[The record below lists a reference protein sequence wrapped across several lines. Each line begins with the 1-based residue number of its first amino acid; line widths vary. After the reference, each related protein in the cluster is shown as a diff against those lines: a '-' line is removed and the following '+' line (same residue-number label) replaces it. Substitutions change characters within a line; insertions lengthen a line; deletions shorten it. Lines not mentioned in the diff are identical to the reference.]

1 MGESQ
6 DRDAGRAGAGIAVE
20 GLTVRQPATGRTL
33 LSGVTFE
40 VAPGESVAIVGE
52 SGSGKSLT
60 VRAMLGL
67 LPRGLEAT
75 GTVRIAGER
84 VDDDPRARARQRG
97 GVVSLLMQD
106 PFTLLNPLR
115 RVGRQIAD
123 GLPRGADAKTEVPRL
138 LAEVGLPADVAG
150 RYPFQLSGG
159 MRQRVGLAAAL
170 AGGPRVLVAD
180 EPTTALDATTQREV
194 LALVRRV
201 QRERHMAFVL
211 ITHDLRLAF
220 STCDRVMVMY
230 AGRLMEAGGAAAVR
244 QEQLHPYTR
253 ALLAAEPPADR
264 RLAVIPAVAGSVPA
278 HDAVADRCA
287 FADRCAL
294 AVAECRDGAPE
305 LRAVRHGP
313 GPSAGVSAVRGEPG
327 APVGVSAV
335 RGEFGPS
342 AGVPVVRHGPG
353 GPAVRD
359 ARLSACLRATELP
372 APPAPEPGVAPALP
386 VTADPVLRVRELRR
400 TFAGARRPALD
411 GVSLSV
417 APGEVVGVVGESGSG
432 KTTLARCVAGLE
444 RPDAGTILLGGA
456 DCSDYGRMGRG
467 AVRQARRTAQMIF
480 QDPYSTL
487 NPARTVGAA
496 LGEALR
502 ADGRP
507 ATRDDIARLLESVG
521 LGRDM
526 AGMRPAGLSGGERQ
540 RVAIARAVA
549 GEPRLLICDEPV
561 SALDVSV
568 QAQIL
573 GLLAELRER
582 LSMAMLFITHDLAV
596 VRQIADRIYVLESGR
611 CVESGQAEQVLDAPT
626 HPYTRALLASVP
638 DGSSGWLA

>member
-1 MGESQ
+1 MTGDPGARRPGGDGSGTG
-6 DRDAGRAGAGIAVE
+6 RSAAGRTGTTGGGLGGVGVE
-20 GLTVRQPATGRTL
+20 GLAVRQPATGRTL
-33 LSGVTFE
+33 LSEVSFE

-67 LPRGLEAT
+67 LPRGLEA
-75 GTVRIAGER
+75 AGRVDIDGVR

-123 GLPRGADAKTEVPRL
+123 GLPRGADATIEVPRL
-138 LAEVGLPADVAG
+138 LAEVGLPGDVAG

-194 LALVRRV
+194 LALVRRI
-201 QRERHMAFVL
+201 QRERDMAFVL

-220 STCDRVMVMY
+220 STCDRVVVMY
-230 AGRLMEAGGAAAVR
+230 AGRIMEVGGAAAVR
-244 QEQLHPYTR
+244 DEQLHPYTR

-264 RLAVIPAVAGSVPA
+264 RLAVIPAVPGSVPA

-287 FADRCAL
+287 FVERCSL
-294 AVAECRDGAPE
+294 AVAECRAARPVPV
-305 LRAVRHGP
+305 AVRP
-313 GPSAGVSAVRGEPG
+313 GRE
-327 APVGVSAV
+327 
-335 RGEFGPS
+335 
-342 AGVPVVRHGPG
+342 
-353 GPAVRD
+353 
-359 ARLSACLRATELP
+359 SACLRAVELP
-372 APPAPEPGVAPALP
+372 AQPAPAPGVTPPAP
-386 VTADPVLRVRELRR
+386 VTAAPVLQVRDLRR
-400 TFAGARRPALD
+400 TFAGASRPALA
-411 GVSLSV
+411 GVSLSI

-444 RPDAGTILLGGA
+444 RPDAGTILLGDA
-456 DCSDYGRMGRG
+456 DCSDYGALSRT

-487 NPARTVGAA
+487 NPARTIGAA
-496 LGEALR
+496 LAEALR

-507 ATRDDIARLLESVG
+507 AASGDVAGLLESVG
-521 LGRDM
+521 LNRDM

-540 RVAIARAVA
+540 RVAIARAIA

-573 GLLAELRER
+573 SLLAELRER

-596 VRQIADRIYVLESGR
+596 VRQIADRLYVLEAGR
-611 CVESGQAEQVLDAPT
+611 CVETGPAEQVLDTPA

-638 DGSSGWLA
+638 DGSPGWLG

>member
-1 MGESQ
+1 MAST
-6 DRDAGRAGAGIAVE
+6 AGGTAGIGGAREIGSAGKAGGVGGIGVE

-33 LSGVTFE
+33 LSDVSFT

-67 LPRGLEAT
+67 LPRGLEAD
-75 GTVRIAGER
+75 GRVDIDGVR
-84 VDDDPRARARQRG
+84 VDDDPRTRARQRG

-123 GLPRGADAKTEVPRL
+123 GLPKGADPKVEVPRL
-138 LAEVGLPADVAG
+138 LAEVGLPGDVAG

-201 QRERHMAFVL
+201 QRERDMAFVL

-220 STCDRVMVMY
+220 STCDRVVVMY
-230 AGRLMEAGGAAAVR
+230 AGRIMEVGGAAAVR
-244 QEQLHPYTR
+244 DEQLHPYTR

-264 RLAVIPAVAGSVPA
+264 RLAVIPAVPGSVPA
-278 HDAVADRCA
+278 HDAVAGRCA
-287 FADRCAL
+287 FADRCSL
-294 AVAECRDGAPE
+294 AVAECRAARPVPV
-305 LRAVRHGP
+305 AVR
-313 GPSAGVSAVRGEPG
+313 
-327 APVGVSAV
+327 
-335 RGEFGPS
+335 
-342 AGVPVVRHGPG
+342 
-353 GPAVRD
+353 PARE
-359 ARLSACLRATELP
+359 SACLRAADLP
-372 APPAPEPGVAPALP
+372 AQAAPAPGVTPPAPVE
-386 VTADPVLRVRELRR
+386 ADPVLEVRDLRR
-400 TFAGARRPALD
+400 TFAGAVRPALD
-411 GVSLSV
+411 GVSISI

-444 RPDAGTILLGGA
+444 RPDTGTILLGGA
-456 DCSDYGRMGRG
+456 DCSDYGTLSRT

-487 NPARTVGAA
+487 NPARTIGAA
-496 LGEALR
+496 LAEALR

-507 ATRDDIARLLESVG
+507 AASGDVTRLLESVG
-521 LGRDM
+521 LSRDM

-540 RVAIARAVA
+540 RVAIARAIA

-596 VRQIADRIYVLESGR
+596 VRQIADRLYVLEAGR
-611 CVESGQAEQVLDAPT
+611 CVETGSADRVLDAPA
-626 HPYTRALLASVP
+626 HAYTRTLLASVP
-638 DGSSGWLA
+638 DGSPGWLG

>member
-1 MGESQ
+1 MAQEG
-6 DRDAGRAGAGIAVE
+6 GITVE

-33 LSGVTFE
+33 LSEVSFD
-40 VAPGESVAIVGE
+40 VAPGESLAIVGE

-60 VRAMLGL
+60 VRATLGL
-67 LPRGLEAT
+67 LPRGLDAS
-75 GTVRIAGER
+75 GRVSVDGVR
-84 VDDDPRARARQRG
+84 VDDDPRTRARQRG

-123 GLPRGADAKTEVPRL
+123 GLPKGADAATEVPRL
-138 LAEVGLPADVAG
+138 LAEVGLPGDVAG

-194 LALVRRV
+194 LALVRRI
-201 QRERHMAFVL
+201 QRDRGMAFVL

-230 AGRLMEAGGAAAVR
+230 AGRIMESGGAAAVR
-244 QEQLHPYTR
+244 DEQLHPYTR

-264 RLAVIPAVAGSVPA
+264 RLAVIPAVPGSVPA

-287 FADRCAL
+287 FAARCSL
-294 AVAECRDGAPE
+294 AVPGC
-305 LRAVRHGP
+305 LAVR
-313 GPSAGVSAVRGEPG
+313 PSALPVRPG
-327 APVGVSAV
+327 
-335 RGEFGPS
+335 RE
-342 AGVPVVRHGPG
+342 
-353 GPAVRD
+353 
-359 ARLSACLRATELP
+359 SACLRAAELP
-372 APPAPEPGVAPALP
+372 ARPAPAPGVAPGAP
-386 VTADPVLRVRELRR
+386 VTAAPVLDLRDLRR
-400 TFAGARRPALD
+400 TFAGAARPALA
-411 GVSLSV
+411 GVSLTV

-444 RPDAGTILLGGA
+444 RPDAGTVLLDGI
-456 DCSDYGRMGRG
+456 DCSDYGRLSRT

-487 NPARTVGAA
+487 NPARTIGATLA
-496 LGEALR
+496 EALR

-507 ATRDDIARLLESVG
+507 ATPGDVARLLESVG
-521 LGRDM
+521 LSRDT
-526 AGMRPAGLSGGERQ
+526 AGTRPAGLSGGERQ

-573 GLLAELRER
+573 ALLAELRER

-596 VRQIADRIYVLESGR
+596 VRQVADRLYVLEAGR
-611 CVESGQAEQVLDAPT
+611 CVETGPVDQVLDAPS
-626 HPYTRALLASVP
+626 HPYTRTLLASVP
-638 DGSSGWLA
+638 DGSPGWLG

>member
-1 MGESQ
+1 M
-6 DRDAGRAGAGIAVE
+6 AGGIGVE
-20 GLTVRQPATGRTL
+20 GLAVRQPATGRTL
-33 LSGVTFE
+33 LSEVSFE

-75 GTVRIAGER
+75 GRVRVDGVR

-123 GLPRGADAKTEVPRL
+123 GLPGGADARVEVPRL
-138 LAEVGLPADVAG
+138 LAEVGLPEDVAG

-159 MRQRVGLAAAL
+159 MRQRVGLASAL

-194 LALVRRV
+194 LALVRRI
-201 QRERHMAFVL
+201 QRERDMAFVL

-220 STCDRVMVMY
+220 STCDRVVVMY
-230 AGRLMEAGGAAAVR
+230 AGRIMETGGAAAVR
-244 QEQLHPYTR
+244 DEQLHPYTR

-264 RLAVIPAVAGSVPA
+264 RLAVIPAVPGSVPA
-278 HDAVADRCA
+278 HDAVAGRCA

-294 AVAECRDGAPE
+294 AVAECR
-305 LRAVRHGP
+305 AVRP
-313 GPSAGVSAVRGEPG
+313 APSAVRPG
-327 APVGVSAV
+327 
-335 RGEFGPS
+335 RQ
-342 AGVPVVRHGPG
+342 
-353 GPAVRD
+353 
-359 ARLSACLRATELP
+359 SACLRATELP
-372 APPAPEPGVAPALP
+372 AQPAPAPGVAPPPP
-386 VTADPVLRVRELRR
+386 VAADAVLQVRDLRR
-400 TFAGARRPALD
+400 TFPGAARPALA
-411 GVSLSV
+411 GVSVSI

-444 RPDAGTILLGGA
+444 RPDTGTILLDGV
-456 DCSDYGRMGRG
+456 DCSDYSRLGRT

-487 NPARTVGAA
+487 NPARTIGAA
-496 LGEALR
+496 RSEALR

-507 ATRDDIARLLESVG
+507 AASGDVARLLESVG

-540 RVAIARAVA
+540 RVAIARAIA

-596 VRQIADRIYVLESGR
+596 VRQIADRLYVLEAGR
-611 CVESGQAEQVLDAPT
+611 CVETGSAEQVLDAPA

-638 DGSSGWLA
+638 DGSREWLG

>member
-1 MGESQ
+1 M
-6 DRDAGRAGAGIAVE
+6 
-20 GLTVRQPATGRTL
+20 RQPATGRTL
-33 LSGVTFE
+33 LSEVSFE

-60 VRAMLGL
+60 VRAVLGL
-67 LPRGLEAT
+67 LPRGLEAA
-75 GTVRIAGER
+75 GKVRIAGER
-84 VDDDPRARARQRG
+84 VDDDPRTRARQRG

-115 RVGRQIAD
+115 RAGRQIAD
-123 GLPRGADAKTEVPRL
+123 GLPRGADAAVEVPRL

-170 AGGPRVLVAD
+170 AGGPRVLLAD

-201 QRERHMAFVL
+201 QRERDMAFVL

-230 AGRLMEAGGAAAVR
+230 AGRIMEVGGAAAVR
-244 QEQLHPYTR
+244 EEQLHPYTR

-278 HDAVADRCA
+278 HDAVRGRCA

-294 AVAECRDGAPE
+294 VVAECRAGAPA
-305 LRAVRHGP
+305 LRAVGRGPYASAGPSAVPGEP
-313 GPSAGVSAVRGEPG
+313 GPSAGMRAVPGEADLSAVPGE
-327 APVGVSAV
+327 
-335 RGEFGPS
+335 
-342 AGVPVVRHGPG
+342 AGLS
-353 GPAVRD
+353 AVRD
-359 ARLSACLRATELP
+359 ARLSACLRAAELP
-372 APPAPEPGVAPALP
+372 APPAPEPGVAPPLP
-386 VTADPVLRVRELRR
+386 VTADPVLRVRDLRR
-400 TFAGARRPALD
+400 TFAGARRPALA

-444 RPDAGTILLGGA
+444 RPDSGTILLGGA

-496 LGEALR
+496 LAEALR

-507 ATRDDIARLLESVG
+507 AAPGDVARLLESVG

-596 VRQIADRIYVLESGR
+596 VRQIADRLYVLEAGE
-611 CVESGQAEQVLDAPT
+611 CVEAGPAGQVLDAPA

-638 DGSSGWLA
+638 DGSGGWLA